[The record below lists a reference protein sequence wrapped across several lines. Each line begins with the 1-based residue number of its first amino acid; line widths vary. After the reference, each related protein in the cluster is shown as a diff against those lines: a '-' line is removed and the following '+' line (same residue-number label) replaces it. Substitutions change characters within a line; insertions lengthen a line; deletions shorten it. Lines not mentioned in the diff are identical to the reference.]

1 MFEEL
6 ADDLQQ
12 KFLSLTPGSVLEPI
26 PSEDGFQLWRLLGK
40 TEPTLADANIRARIA
55 QRILERHFADLTSKC
70 IRWEIAPVL
79 TG

>member
-26 PSEDGFQLWRLLGK
+26 PGEDGFQLWRLLGK
-40 TEPTLADANIRARIA
+40 TEPTLADANIHARIA

-70 IRWEIAPVL
+70 IRWEIAPVS